1 VTAAIGALV
10 MTTGVIAALALA
22 DAPMAVIASVALG
35 ALGLSLAADRIAA
48 RARGWRRPRFPLL
61 SGPYLAV
68 AGGGA
73 LTWMIGGA
81 GMAVALPGDLAEAA
95 GTVAAG
101 GLLGTWCAVSVLTA
115 ARRAERSEPAERPGL
130 TAAERAALDGEAS
143 LNDLLA
149 ETAAQAWR
157 ERKCR
162 LWSSPRRRSSP
173 SSASW
178 RWP

>member
-1 VTAAIGALV
+1 MPAIGALV

-22 DAPMAVIASVALG
+22 DAPMAVIASVAFG

-48 RARGWRRPRFPLL
+48 RARGWRRPRLPLL

-68 AGGGA
+68 AVGGA

-81 GMAVALPGDLAEAA
+81 GMAVALPGDLPEAA

-101 GLLGTWCAVSVLTA
+101 GLLGTWCAVSALTA
-115 ARRAERSEPAERPGL
+115 ARRGETAGTKRPGL

-162 LWSSPRRRSSP
+162 
-173 SSASW
+173 
-178 RWP
+178 

>member
-1 VTAAIGALV
+1 MPAVGALI
-10 MTTGVIAALALA
+10 MTTGVIAALAAA
-22 DAPMAVIASVALG
+22 DVSITVTASVACGL
-35 ALGLSLAADRIAA
+35 LGLSLAADRIAV
-48 RARGWRRPRFPLL
+48 RLRRHRRPRLPLL
-61 SGPYLAV
+61 TGPYLAV

-101 GLLGTWCAVSVLTA
+101 GLLGAWCAVSALTA

-149 ETAAQAWR
+149 ETDEQAR
-157 ERKCR
+157 PERKCR
-162 LWSSPRRRSSP
+162 
-173 SSASW
+173 
-178 RWP
+178 